1 MAEIY
6 LKLVFAFIRI
16 GFCSFGGLTMIPVI
30 LDEVTANG
38 WMTEAQVMDVMA
50 LAEITPA
57 QWESTALPLSDTG
70 STESLCAAQPSALW
84 FRH

>member
-50 LAEITPA
+50 LAEITP
-57 QWESTALPLSDTG
+57 G
-70 STESLCAAQPSALW
+70 
-84 FRH
+84 

>member
-50 LAEITPA
+50 LAEITP
-57 QWESTALPLSDTG
+57 G
-70 STESLCAAQPSALW
+70 SMGINCATFVGYTESPVRCSAASALW